1 MAKVELSLMKEK
13 VKEVFVRLGTPTA
26 DAEIMAEVL
35 TDTQEKGIL
44 THGYVRVPK
53 YAHSVKCGGIKPCG
67 EASIVVDTPSWALVD
82 GGGGLGIVVARKAT
96 DIAIAKAR
104 ATGIGIVNVR
114 NSHHLGAAGYYAG
127 LCADEGMI
135 GVSMSNGD
143 ALVAVTGSCEKSIG
157 NNPFSYAVPAG
168 KYGKIIYDIAISAGS
183 DMKIYAM
190 KDHGER
196 VPDGWMIDKDGKPS
210 NDPDDYIE
218 RGGVLLPFGGY
229 KGYGLGMMVEMFAAV
244 LSGAA
249 NTTDVHAWN
258 TTPGESGNVGHF
270 IMAMDVS
277 RIDNRDEFVGRVER
291 VLDKMLSAKLADG
304 TDKIYYPGEKEKIQK
319 EICEKEGLVEVD
331 DAILAKIEE
340 LLA

>member
-1 MAKVELSLMKEK
+1 MARVALNEMKEM
-13 VKEVFVRLGTPTA
+13 VKEVFVRLGTPA
-26 DAEIMAEVL
+26 CDAEIMAEVL

-53 YAHSVKCGGIKPCG
+53 YAHSLKCGGIKPRG
-67 EASIVVDTPSWALVD
+67 EARVVVDTPSWALVD
-82 GGGGLGIVVARKAT
+82 GEGGLGIVVARKAT
-96 DIAIAKAR
+96 DIAIEKAR
-104 ATGIGIVNVR
+104 ATGVGIVNVR

-135 GVSMSNGD
+135 GMCMSNGD

-157 NNPFSYAVPAG
+157 NNPMSYAVPAG

-190 KDHGER
+190 RDHGER
-196 VPDGWMIDKDGKPS
+196 VPDGWMIDKDGNPS

-258 TTPGESGNVGHF
+258 TVPGESGNVGHF

-277 RIDNRDEFVGRVER
+277 RIGDRDEFVSRVES
-291 VLDKMLSAKLADG
+291 VLERILSSRLADG
-304 TDKIYYPGEKEKIQK
+304 ADKIYYPGEKEKIQK
-319 EICEKEGLVEVD
+319 EICEREGSVEVD
-331 DAILAKIEE
+331 DAVLEKIKE